1 MSFAQILEEVDRLTE
16 EERTELARR
25 LHALELASDPKRTAD
40 MSARLDRSLA
50 GSGVVTE
57 EQLRAQLSA
66 RGFARS

>member
-16 EERTELARR
+16 EERTELAHR
-25 LHALELASDPKRTAD
+25 LRARELSQDAKRTAD
-40 MSARLDRSLA
+40 MSARLEANLA

-57 EQLRAQLSA
+57 EQLRAQISA